1 MNAPVAQKVTQKLS
15 LSKSKILR
23 FLLENGPFL
32 MYCHCGFTGFG
43 KPRYQFY
50 DVPKNFN
57 HGTFKWL
64 KERNYIQLNIDDGF
78 KEQWS
83 ISRSGIKALQMNDE
97 EISAID
103 DRLLAARLE
112 QPSHQYGHS
121 YIDDTGQRRELPE
134 NETKVLEFKKTEGLE
149 S

>member
-1 MNAPVAQKVTQKLS
+1 MNTPIVQKVTQKLS

-23 FLLENGPFL
+23 FLLKNGPFL

-64 KERNYIQLNIDDGF
+64 SERKYIQLNIDDGF

-83 ISRSGIKALQMNDE
+83 ISWSGIKALQMNDE
-97 EISAID
+97 ETSGID
-103 DRLLAARLE
+103 NRFLTTRLD
-112 QPSHQYGHS
+112 QPSHQYGHCS
-121 YIDDTGQRRELPE
+121 IDTTGQRREFPE
-134 NETKVLEFKKTEGLE
+134 KKPTILELHKTKLEN
-149 S
+149 